1 MTFFAVCFIIFA
13 LYKTCL
19 KDRQDRNQLTIN
31 INIYINQHIH
41 MASPNIMAH
50 GGDGVPVEEPQV
62 VLDDLQETIS
72 SQLVTI
78 EEQRQL
84 ISQYETNLAELNS
97 NILSQEE
104 KLQRQSQTLEQYKT
118 SDEKNLKA
126 IESLEAKIWEST
138 DANNQLLT
146 SIGENEAKYQDIF
159 VKYNF
164 LNTENENIKLQ
175 IVELNDKLKSKTADM
190 EWLQST
196 IAQSQHVDV
205 HGQVAQSAPVQAK
218 MARGFLGY
226 FKHLQV
232 I

>member
-1 MTFFAVCFIIFA
+1 M
-13 LYKTCL
+13 
-19 KDRQDRNQLTIN
+19 
-31 INIYINQHIH
+31 
-41 MASPNIMAH
+41 
-50 GGDGVPVEEPQV
+50 
-62 VLDDLQETIS
+62 QETIS

-218 MARGFLGY
+218 MAKGFLRY
-226 FKHLQV
+226 YKHLQV
-232 I
+232 IYGKSSKKTLKFMSLVKFGLTPSPSCGNCSKTQKIL